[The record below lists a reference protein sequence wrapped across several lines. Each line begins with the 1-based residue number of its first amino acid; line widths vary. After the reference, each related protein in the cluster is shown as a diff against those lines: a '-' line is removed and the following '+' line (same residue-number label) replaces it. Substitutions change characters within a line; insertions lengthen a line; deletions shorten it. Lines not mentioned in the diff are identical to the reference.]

1 MKAVSPGY
9 HPSSNFMQMAL
20 MMLHVKKGT
29 QQIKNTAAK
38 KKEITLAGIALKRA
52 KDLHIW
58 KKCNHVVIE
67 FTLGS
72 SKFRCLMTSA
82 RRHFIFLG
90 FLLQKRARQTPAF

>member
-38 KKEITLAGIALKRA
+38 RKEITLAGIVSNRA
-52 KDLHIW
+52 KDLRNG
-58 KKCNHVVIE
+58 KKCNNI
-67 FTLGS
+67 
-72 SKFRCLMTSA
+72 
-82 RRHFIFLG
+82 
-90 FLLQKRARQTPAF
+90 